1 MKKRR
6 TFKIFYKIGLG
17 YLLVL
22 AVLAGS
28 ILLIQNSI
36 GQLQEELDYLVDHD
50 MKVHALTYEL
60 EKNMVDMETGQ
71 RGYVITGQE
80 SYLEPYIAGKEQLVE
95 LKEQLADL
103 ISNNPAQL
111 TLLQDIHSSM
121 NDWIQVAGEPVV
133 SLRQANDL
141 DAIRQFFATDPGKA
155 DMDGIRSSLIT
166 FRNNELA
173 LTESRTEALKH
184 KNTILNWELYG
195 ALILVALI
203 SIFAALIL
211 SRAIVN
217 NIRTVT
223 HALNDIGSSNGD
235 LTLRIATPMRDETR
249 ELAESANTML
259 FGLQQMMLDI
269 QRNATVLSTASDRM
283 DKGVADSHLASK
295 EVATAMERVA
305 EGADEQVALTQ
316 TMVAAMQQSQTGLS
330 RVAASAADVAE
341 RAVRTES
348 IAIDGQQRIDN
359 AVGKMGVIE
368 QSFLSVQEAINDIS
382 QMSDQVINIAD
393 AMSGIAR
400 QTNLLALNAGIEAAR
415 AGENGRG
422 FAVVAAEIR
431 NLADQS
437 ATSAKEITSIL
448 ETVVAGV
455 HSTVDVVDESTVHVN
470 EGLRTIED
478 AGHAF
483 ANITQHI
490 HDLSGQ
496 MMDVSAVVEE
506 LTSGSEAVMN
516 SINEVSIVV
525 EDTASATEEV
535 SAMTE
540 EQLASLQEMSDT
552 SKQLNQ
558 MSDALDELVKQFKLA

>member
-50 MKVHALTYEL
+50 MKVHSLTYEL

-80 SYLEPYIAGKEQLVE
+80 SYLEPYISGKEQLIE
-95 LKEQLADL
+95 LKEQLAGL

-133 SLRQANDL
+133 SLRQANNL

-155 DMDGIRSSLIT
+155 DMDEIRSSLIT

-173 LTESRTEALKH
+173 LTESRTEALKQ

-203 SIFAALIL
+203 SIFAAFIL
-211 SRAIVN
+211 SRAIVK

-316 TMVAAMQQSQTGLS
+316 TMVAAVQQSQTGLS

-382 QMSDQVINIAD
+382 KMSDQVINIAD

-506 LTSGSEAVMN
+506 LTTGSEAVMN

-558 MSDALDELVKQFKLA
+558 MSDALDELVKRFKLA

>member
-1 MKKRR
+1 MKKQRI
-6 TFKIFYKIGLG
+6 FKIFYKIGLG

-50 MKVHALTYEL
+50 MKVHALTYDL

-80 SYLEPYIAGKEQLVE
+80 SYLDPYIEGKEQLVE
-95 LKEQLADL
+95 LKEQLAGL
-103 ISNNPAQL
+103 ISDNPAQL
-111 TLLQDIHSSM
+111 TLLQDIHNSM
-121 NDWIQVAGEPVV
+121 IDWIQVAGEPVV

-141 DAIRQFFATDPGKA
+141 DAVRQFFATDPGKA
-155 DMDGIRSSLIT
+155 DMDEIRSSLIA

-173 LTESRTEALKH
+173 LTESRTEALKQ

-211 SRAIVN
+211 SRAIVK

-382 QMSDQVINIAD
+382 KMSDQVINIAD

-558 MSDALDELVKQFKLA
+558 MSDALDELVKRFKLA

>member
-17 YLLVL
+17 YLFVL

-28 ILLIQNSI
+28 ILMIQNSI
-36 GQLQEELDYLVDHD
+36 GQLQQELDYLVDHD

-60 EKNMVDMETGQ
+60 ENMEKGQ

-80 SYLEPYIAGKEQLVE
+80 NYLEPYTNGKEQLVE
-95 LKEQLADL
+95 LKDQLAGL

-111 TLLQDIHSSM
+111 ALLQDIHSAM
-121 NDWIQVAGEPVV
+121 DHWIQVAGEPVV
-133 SLRQANDL
+133 ALRQANDL

-155 DMDGIRSSLIT
+155 DMDEIRSSLIT

-173 LTESRTEALKH
+173 LTDTRTGALKQ
-184 KNTILNWELYG
+184 KNMILNWELYG

-211 SRAIVN
+211 SRAIVK

-235 LTLRIATPMRDETR
+235 LTLRIATPMKDETR

-259 FGLQQMMLDI
+259 LGLQQMMLDI

-283 DKGVADSHLASK
+283 DKGVADSHLAGK
-295 EVATAMERVA
+295 EVAAAMERVA

-316 TMVAAMQQSQTGLS
+316 TMVAAMEQSQTGLS

-348 IAIDGQQRIDN
+348 IAMDGQQRIDN
-359 AVGKMGVIE
+359 AVVKMEAIE

-382 QMSDQVINIAD
+382 KMSDQVINIAD

-516 SINEVSIVV
+516 SINKVSIVV

-558 MSDALDELVKQFKLA
+558 MSDALDELVKRFKLA

>member
-1 MKKRR
+1 MKKQRI
-6 TFKIFYKIGLG
+6 FKIFYKIGLG
-17 YLLVL
+17 YLFVL

-80 SYLEPYIAGKEQLVE
+80 SYLEPYIEGKEKLVE
-95 LKEQLADL
+95 LKEQLAGL
-103 ISNNPAQL
+103 ISDNPAQL
-111 TLLQDIHSSM
+111 TLLQDIHNSM

-141 DAIRQFFATDPGKA
+141 EAVRQFFATDPGKA
-155 DMDGIRSSLIT
+155 DMDEIRSSLIT

-173 LTESRTEALKH
+173 LTESRTEALKQ

-211 SRAIVN
+211 SRAIVK

-223 HALNDIGSSNGD
+223 QALNDIGSSNGD

-382 QMSDQVINIAD
+382 KMSDQVINIAD

-415 AGENGRG
+415 AGDNGRG

-558 MSDALDELVKQFKLA
+558 MSDALDELVKRFKLA

>member
-1 MKKRR
+1 MKKQRI
-6 TFKIFYKIGLG
+6 FKIFYKIGLG

-80 SYLEPYIAGKEQLVE
+80 SYLEPYIEGKEKLVE
-95 LKEQLADL
+95 LKEQLAGL
-103 ISNNPAQL
+103 ISDNPAQL
-111 TLLQDIHSSM
+111 TLLQDIHNSM

-141 DAIRQFFATDPGKA
+141 EAVRQFFAIDPGKA
-155 DMDGIRSSLIT
+155 DMDEIRSSLIT

-173 LTESRTEALKH
+173 LTESRTEALKQ

-211 SRAIVN
+211 SRAIVK

-382 QMSDQVINIAD
+382 KMSDQVINIAD

-415 AGENGRG
+415 AGDNGRG

-558 MSDALDELVKQFKLA
+558 MSDALDELVKRFKLA

>member
-17 YLLVL
+17 YLFVL

-36 GQLQEELDYLVDHD
+36 GQLQQELDYLVDHD

-80 SYLEPYIAGKEQLVE
+80 NYLEPYTNGKEQLVE
-95 LKEQLADL
+95 LKDQLAGL

-111 TLLQDIHSSM
+111 ALLQDIHSAM
-121 NDWIQVAGEPVV
+121 DNWIQVAGEPVV
-133 SLRQANDL
+133 ALRQANDL

-155 DMDGIRSSLIT
+155 DMDEIRSSLIT

-173 LTESRTEALKH
+173 LTDTRTGALKQ
-184 KNTILNWELYG
+184 KNMILNWELYG

-211 SRAIVN
+211 SRAIVK

-235 LTLRIATPMRDETR
+235 LTLRIATPMKDETR

-259 FGLQQMMLDI
+259 LGLQQMMLDI

-283 DKGVADSHLASK
+283 DKGVADSHLAGK
-295 EVATAMERVA
+295 EVAAAMERVA

-316 TMVAAMQQSQTGLS
+316 TMVAAMEQSQTGLS

-348 IAIDGQQRIDN
+348 IAMDGQQRIDN
-359 AVGKMGVIE
+359 AVGKMGAIE

-382 QMSDQVINIAD
+382 KMSDQVINIAD

-455 HSTVDVVDESTVHVN
+455 HSTVEVVDESTAHVN

-558 MSDALDELVKQFKLA
+558 MSDALDELVKRFKLA

>member
-1 MKKRR
+1 MKKQRI
-6 TFKIFYKIGLG
+6 FKIFYKIGLG

-22 AVLAGS
+22 VVLAGS

-80 SYLEPYIAGKEQLVE
+80 NYLEPYTAGKEQLIE
-95 LKEQLADL
+95 LKEQLAGL

-121 NDWIQVAGEPVV
+121 KDWIQVAGEPVI
-133 SLRQANDL
+133 SLRQSNDL

-155 DMDGIRSSLIT
+155 DMDEIRSSLIT

-173 LTESRTEALKH
+173 LTESRTEALKQ
-184 KNTILNWELYG
+184 KNMILNWELYG

-211 SRAIVN
+211 SRAIVK

-316 TMVAAMQQSQTGLS
+316 TMVAAIQQSQTGLS
-330 RVAASAADVAE
+330 RVAVSAADVAE

-382 QMSDQVINIAD
+382 KMSDQVINIAD

-437 ATSAKEITSIL
+437 ATSAQEITSIL

-506 LTSGSEAVMN
+506 ITSGSEAVMN

-540 EQLASLQEMSDT
+540 EQLASLQEMSET

-558 MSDALDELVKQFKLA
+558 MSDALDELVKRFKLA

>member
-17 YLLVL
+17 YLFVL

-36 GQLQEELDYLVDHD
+36 GQLQQELDYLVDHD

-80 SYLEPYIAGKEQLVE
+80 SYLEPYTNGKEQLVK
-95 LKEQLADL
+95 LKDQLAGL
-103 ISNNPAQL
+103 ISDNPAQL
-111 TLLQDIHSSM
+111 TLLQDIQSSM
-121 NDWIQVAGEPVV
+121 EHWIQVAGEPVV
-133 SLRQANDL
+133 ALRQANDL
-141 DAIRQFFATDPGKA
+141 DAIRQFFATDPGKR
-155 DMDGIRSSLIT
+155 DMDEIRSSLAT

-173 LTESRTEALKH
+173 LTDTRTEALKQ
-184 KNTILNWELYG
+184 KNMILNWELYG

-203 SIFAALIL
+203 SVFAALIL
-211 SRAIVN
+211 SRAIVK

-235 LTLRIATPMRDETR
+235 LTLRIATPMKDETR
-249 ELAESANTML
+249 ELAEAANTML
-259 FGLQQMMLDI
+259 LGLQQMMFDI

-283 DKGVADSHLASK
+283 DKGVADNHLAGK
-295 EVATAMERVA
+295 EVAAAMERVA
-305 EGADEQVALTQ
+305 EGADDQVALTQ
-316 TMVAAMQQSQTGLS
+316 TMVAAMEQSQTGLS
-330 RVAASAADVAE
+330 RLAASAADVAE

-348 IAIDGQQRIDN
+348 IALDGQQRIDN

-382 QMSDQVINIAD
+382 KMSDQVINIAD

-455 HSTVDVVDESTVHVN
+455 HSTVDVMDESTAHVN

-490 HDLSGQ
+490 HDLSSQ

-558 MSDALDELVKQFKLA
+558 MSDALDELVKRFKLA

>member
-1 MKKRR
+1 MKKQRI
-6 TFKIFYKIGLG
+6 FKIFYKIGLG

-80 SYLEPYIAGKEQLVE
+80 SYLEPYIEGKEKLVE
-95 LKEQLADL
+95 LKEQLAGL
-103 ISNNPAQL
+103 ISDNPAQL
-111 TLLQDIHSSM
+111 TLLQDIHNSM

-141 DAIRQFFATDPGKA
+141 EAVRQFFATDPGKA
-155 DMDGIRSSLIT
+155 DMDEIRSSLIT

-173 LTESRTEALKH
+173 LTESRTEALKQ

-211 SRAIVN
+211 SRAIVK

-223 HALNDIGSSNGD
+223 QALNDIGSSNGD

-382 QMSDQVINIAD
+382 KMSDQVINIAD

-415 AGENGRG
+415 AGDNGRG

-558 MSDALDELVKQFKLA
+558 MSDALDELVKRFKLA

>member
-1 MKKRR
+1 MKKQRI
-6 TFKIFYKIGLG
+6 FKIFYKIGLG

-50 MKVHALTYEL
+50 MKVHAMTYEL

-80 SYLEPYIAGKEQLVE
+80 SYLEPYIEGKEKLVE
-95 LKEQLADL
+95 LKEQLAGL
-103 ISNNPAQL
+103 ISDNPAQL
-111 TLLQDIHSSM
+111 TLLQDIHNSM

-141 DAIRQFFATDPGKA
+141 EAVRQFFATDPGKA
-155 DMDGIRSSLIT
+155 DMDEIRSSLIT

-173 LTESRTEALKH
+173 LTESRTEALKQ

-211 SRAIVN
+211 SRAIVK

-223 HALNDIGSSNGD
+223 QALNDIGSSNGD

-382 QMSDQVINIAD
+382 KMSDQVINIAD

-415 AGENGRG
+415 AGDNGRG

-558 MSDALDELVKQFKLA
+558 MSDALDELVKRFKLA

>member
-17 YLLVL
+17 YLFVL

-36 GQLQEELDYLVDHD
+36 GQLQQELDYLVDHD

-80 SYLEPYIAGKEQLVE
+80 SYLEPYTNGKEQLVK
-95 LKEQLADL
+95 LKDQLAGL

-121 NDWIQVAGEPVV
+121 EHWIQVAGEPVIV
-133 SLRQANDL
+133 LRQANDL
-141 DAIRQFFATDPGKA
+141 DAIRQFFATDPGKR
-155 DMDGIRSSLIT
+155 DMDEIRSSLIT

-173 LTESRTEALKH
+173 LTDIRTEALKQ
-184 KNTILNWELYG
+184 KNMILNWELYG
-195 ALILVALI
+195 ALIFVALI
-203 SIFAALIL
+203 SVFAALIL
-211 SRAIVN
+211 SRAIVK

-235 LTLRIATPMRDETR
+235 LTLRIATPMKDETR
-249 ELAESANTML
+249 ELAEAANTML
-259 FGLQQMMLDI
+259 LGLQQMMLDI
-269 QRNATVLSTASDRM
+269 QRNSTVLSTASDRM
-283 DKGVADSHLASK
+283 DKGVADNHLAGK
-295 EVATAMERVA
+295 EVAAAMERVA

-316 TMVAAMQQSQTGLS
+316 TMVAAMEQSQTGLS
-330 RVAASAADVAE
+330 RVAASAAEVAE

-348 IAIDGQQRIDN
+348 IALDGQQRVDN

-382 QMSDQVINIAD
+382 KMSDQVINIAD

-455 HSTVDVVDESTVHVN
+455 HSTVDVVDESTAHVN

-558 MSDALDELVKQFKLA
+558 MSDALDELVKRFKLA

>member
-1 MKKRR
+1 MKKQRI
-6 TFKIFYKIGLG
+6 FKIFYKIGLG
-17 YLLVL
+17 YLFVL

-80 SYLEPYIAGKEQLVE
+80 SYLEPYIEGKEKLVE
-95 LKEQLADL
+95 LKEQLAGL
-103 ISNNPAQL
+103 ISDNPAQL
-111 TLLQDIHSSM
+111 TLLQDVHNSM

-141 DAIRQFFATDPGKA
+141 EAVRQFFATDPGKA
-155 DMDGIRSSLIT
+155 DMDEIRSSLIT

-173 LTESRTEALKH
+173 LTESRTEALKQ

-211 SRAIVN
+211 SRAIVK

-382 QMSDQVINIAD
+382 KMSDQVINIAD

-415 AGENGRG
+415 AGDNGRG

-558 MSDALDELVKQFKLA
+558 MSDALDELVKRFKLA

>member
-1 MKKRR
+1 MKKQRI
-6 TFKIFYKIGLG
+6 FKIFYKIGLG

-80 SYLEPYIAGKEQLVE
+80 SYLEPYKAGKEQLIE
-95 LKEQLADL
+95 LKEQLVGL

-121 NDWIQVAGEPVV
+121 NDWIQVAGEPVI

-155 DMDGIRSSLIT
+155 DMDEIRSSLIT

-173 LTESRTEALKH
+173 LTESRTEALKQ

-211 SRAIVN
+211 SRAIVK

-316 TMVAAMQQSQTGLS
+316 TMVAVIQQSQTGLS

-348 IAIDGQQRIDN
+348 IATDGQQRIDN
-359 AVGKMGVIE
+359 AIGKMGVIE

-382 QMSDQVINIAD
+382 KMSDQVINIAD

-455 HSTVDVVDESTVHVN
+455 HSTVDVVDESTAHVN

-490 HDLSGQ
+490 HELSGQ

-506 LTSGSEAVMN
+506 ITSGSEAVMN

-558 MSDALDELVKQFKLA
+558 MSDALDELVKRFKLA